1 MKFFLLTICLLFVAE
16 VSAQQH
22 TQHEVYQEFE
32 VVKNAEFPGGV
43 QAFRKM
49 VAESIVYPKEAK
61 EKNIQGKSLIS
72 FVVDTDGSIIQLKV
86 MKRLGAGCDEAA
98 IDAILATKH
107 IKWSPATNT
116 EGKAVKVR
124 KTLPVEF
131 KLPKTED
138 KK

>member
-1 MKFFLLTICLLFVAE
+1 MKFFLLTICLLLGAE

-22 TQHEVYQEFE
+22 THHEVYQEFE

-49 VAESIVYPKEAK
+49 VTESIIYPKEAK

-72 FVVDTDGSIIQLKV
+72 FVVDTDGNITQLKV
-86 MKRLGAGCDEAA
+86 VKRLGAGCDEAA
-98 IDAILATKH
+98 IEAILATKH

-116 EGKAVKVR
+116 EGKIVKVR
-124 KTLPVEF
+124 KTFPIEF